1 MNMENK
7 YGEPYRYDSRFV
19 ADRRKLQSIDRF
31 EKKQKIKPYKGK
43 YYGNYISNG
52 ENTGVNF
59 LRDYI
64 FEYAKKRVKEK
75 KPYET
80 INSDRLYNN
89 LLSSQPM
96 AFNLFYPLK
105 KMLEEDN
112 LKATKVIQMSL
123 PEIPIHKVTNVD
135 IEFIP
140 EDYEELTGDLTA
152 MDAIIEFE
160 DKEGNSCFV
169 AIETKYSENLG
180 VNEASIKKD
189 KKHPKEILKELQ
201 LFVSDIE
208 EKIEKKE
215 IKLTQIYRNF
225 ILSERYGNKYK
236 KKSYSIILAPK
247 DHPST
252 EKEKESLLQYLKP
265 EYRYKLN
272 VVDIESFVSKLII
285 NSEGDYKYVFEEF
298 DDRYLNL
305 SKLEYTR

>member
-1 MNMENK
+1 MENK
-7 YGEPYRYDSRFV
+7 YGEPYRYDSQFV
-19 ADRRKLQSIDRF
+19 ADCRKLQSIYRVG
-31 EKKQKIKPYKGK
+31 KNQKIRPYKGK

-59 LRDYI
+59 IRYYI

-105 KMLEEDN
+105 KMLEEDE
-112 LKATKVIQMSL
+112 LKATKVIQLAL
-123 PEIPIHKVTNVD
+123 PKIPIYKVTNIN

-152 MDAIIEFE
+152 MDAIIEFD

-180 VNEASIKKD
+180 INEASIKNN

-208 EKIEKKE
+208 EKIEKKK

-247 DHPST
+247 NHPST
-252 EKEKESLLQYLKP
+252 KREKESLLQYLKK
-265 EYRYKLN
+265 EYKYKLD
-272 VVDIESFVSKLII
+272 VVDLEYFVSKLIM
-285 NSEGDYKYVFEEF
+285 NSEGDYHSIFEEF
-298 DDRYLNL
+298 YDRYLDF
-305 SKLEYTR
+305 SKLNSLK